1 MGLIQSN
8 ESDKLENNNEV
19 YDIENPKVID
29 YVILEVKDK
38 ISNTQKV
45 INENNLAYNFV
56 EEGKQLVKME
66 ECL

>member
-8 ESDKLENNNEV
+8 ESKKIENNNEV

-45 INENNLAYNFV
+45 INENNLVYNFV

>member
-8 ESDKLENNNEV
+8 EIDKLENNNKI
-19 YDIENPKVID
+19 YDIENPKIID

-38 ISNTQKV
+38 KSNTQKV
-45 INENNLAYNFV
+45 IKNNNLV
-56 EEGKQLVKME
+56 EEDKYLVRME